1 MRRRSGLGILLVF
14 CILTGMLLEP
24 AEPVQA
30 KKKLSDYST
39 KTYCWGLGQ
48 NTRHQKPAG
57 SGPRGWK
64 LKKYNA
70 YYVGPHSKK
79 DKVVYLSFDCGY
91 EAGYT
96 KRILNTLKKCKVK
109 AIFFV
114 TEAYI
119 KETPKL
125 VKRMKREGHLV
136 GNHTCTHPQMS
147 KLGVKRLKR
156 EILQC
161 ARTMKKLTGYEMDKF
176 IRPPEGNFSMRSVKV
191 AQSLGYATIFWS
203 LAYYDYDT
211 NRQPGKEYVINRFKT
226 YYHNGMIPL
235 IHAVSKSNTQ
245 ALPTVIKYLKKKG
258 FRYGTLDEIYPKEE
272 EENIEEES

>member
-1 MRRRSGLGILLVF
+1 MRRQSGLGILLVL

-24 AEPVQA
+24 AERVQA

-39 KTYCWGLGQ
+39 RTYCWGLGQ

>member
-1 MRRRSGLGILLVF
+1 MRRRSGLGILLVL
-14 CILTGMLLEP
+14 CILTGILLEP
-24 AEPVQA
+24 AEQVQA

-39 KTYCWGLGQ
+39 STYCWGLGQ

-258 FRYGTLDEIYPKEE
+258 FSYGTLDEIYPKEE

>member
-1 MRRRSGLGILLVF
+1 MRRRSGLGILLVL
-14 CILTGMLLEP
+14 CILTGMFLEP
-24 AEPVQA
+24 AEQVQA
-30 KKKLSDYST
+30 KKKLSDYSI

-119 KETPKL
+119 KEKPKL

-235 IHAVSKSNTQ
+235 IHAVSKSNMQ

>member
-1 MRRRSGLGILLVF
+1 MRRRSGLGILLVL

-24 AEPVQA
+24 AEQVQA

-109 AIFFV
+109 AKFTMSLLFCVILFYRFFLPLYLPLSEFV
-114 TEAYI
+114 NTD
-119 KETPKL
+119 
-125 VKRMKREGHLV
+125 G
-136 GNHTCTHPQMS
+136 
-147 KLGVKRLKR
+147 
-156 EILQC
+156 
-161 ARTMKKLTGYEMDKF
+161 
-176 IRPPEGNFSMRSVKV
+176 
-191 AQSLGYATIFWS
+191 TI
-203 LAYYDYDT
+203 
-211 NRQPGKEYVINRFKT
+211 
-226 YYHNGMIPL
+226 
-235 IHAVSKSNTQ
+235 
-245 ALPTVIKYLKKKG
+245 
-258 FRYGTLDEIYPKEE
+258 
-272 EENIEEES
+272 

>member
-1 MRRRSGLGILLVF
+1 MF
-14 CILTGMLLEP
+14 LEP
-24 AEPVQA
+24 AEQVQA

>member
-1 MRRRSGLGILLVF
+1 MRRRSGLGILLVL
-14 CILTGMLLEP
+14 CILAGMFLEP
-24 AEPVQA
+24 AEQVQA

-114 TEAYI
+114 T
-119 KETPKL
+119 
-125 VKRMKREGHLV
+125 
-136 GNHTCTHPQMS
+136 
-147 KLGVKRLKR
+147 
-156 EILQC
+156 
-161 ARTMKKLTGYEMDKF
+161 
-176 IRPPEGNFSMRSVKV
+176 
-191 AQSLGYATIFWS
+191 
-203 LAYYDYDT
+203 
-211 NRQPGKEYVINRFKT
+211 
-226 YYHNGMIPL
+226 
-235 IHAVSKSNTQ
+235 
-245 ALPTVIKYLKKKG
+245 
-258 FRYGTLDEIYPKEE
+258 
-272 EENIEEES
+272 